1 MVWPTGQGGG
11 TPAADTV
18 AVPEL
23 REKVGVVPLFTDY
36 STDGF
41 FDEMFEAPDLP
52 RPAYE
57 RLFSGLRALR
67 PATFTARSALV
78 AFARGFC

>member
-1 MVWPTGQGGG
+1 M
-11 TPAADTV
+11 
-18 AVPEL
+18 
-23 REKVGVVPLFTDY
+23 PLFTDY

-67 PATFTARSALV
+67 PATFAARSALV
-78 AFARGFC
+78 DRAYLTQGITFAQRARLRGDVVPGHARCSGT